1 MNLRE
6 MRLAQKLTQREVA
19 AACGVN
25 QSAVSGWENGTRL
38 PSSKRLCKLA
48 EFYGCTVD
56 EILQPDAKE
65 EATQ

>member
-56 EILQPDAKE
+56 EILQPDKE
-65 EATQ
+65 EAAR

>member
-56 EILQPDAKE
+56 EILQPDKE
-65 EATQ
+65 EAAQ

>member
-38 PSSKRLCKLA
+38 SSLKRLCKLA

-56 EILQPDAKE
+56 EILQPDKE